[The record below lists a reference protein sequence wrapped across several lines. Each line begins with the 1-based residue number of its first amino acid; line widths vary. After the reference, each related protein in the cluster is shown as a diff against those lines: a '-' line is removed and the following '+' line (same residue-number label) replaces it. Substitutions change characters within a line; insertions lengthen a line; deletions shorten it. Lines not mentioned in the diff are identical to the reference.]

1 MTKNNKSKHWLG
13 SWGPLAAFYKN
24 GRGVM
29 ALEVPELPSGNP
41 QLQKALAKVVRA
53 EQRPIDK
60 VDERI
65 AKIDNKLG
73 LLKDLKSK
81 FSDIKNAVKP
91 LTNFKEFRELKAFSS
106 HPDVLDATSID
117 KDKAI
122 PGSYEIEVVQ
132 LANSSSLMTTGVA
145 DRDKTELGVGW
156 VSFSTPD
163 GESHDIYIGSD
174 ENTLDGI
181 AAKINRA
188 GLGIRAQVVNDG
200 TDSDEPWR
208 LILSS
213 EKTGWK
219 NEVDW
224 AEFNFLDGDL
234 DLDRYKQR
242 DAQSAVIKINGQPIY
257 VDSNSVKEIIP
268 GVTFDLK
275 KAAVGQTVKVEVR
288 PDLEKIE
295 GRAKDLV
302 DKLNGALTFF
312 QNQARLDAAS
322 RNDPTKALAGDTGI
336 QAIHG
341 QLRSVIQQTLKNT
354 DEATIQRLGDIGIV
368 FNRNGTLDYDNK
380 KFQSAL
386 EKNFEEVSDLVSG
399 DSPLTGFANA
409 VNRLADSVIR
419 TGDGSVSVRERNFA
433 EAKQRLEKE
442 KETKTMR
449 AERKIERARTQFA
462 RAEQAMSQLANMGSA
477 IQNQIASAGGAGR

>member
-1 MTKNNKSKHWLG
+1 M
-13 SWGPLAAFYKN
+13 AF
-24 GRGVM
+24 
-29 ALEVPELPSGNP
+29 EVPELPSGNP

-53 EQRPIDK
+53 EQKPIDK

-65 AKIDNKLG
+65 GKIDNKLN
-73 LLKDLKSK
+73 LVRDLKTK

-91 LTNFKEFRELKAFSS
+91 LANFNEFRELKAFSS
-106 HPDVLDATSID
+106 HPDILDATSID
-117 KDKAI
+117 KATAI
-122 PGSYEIEVVQ
+122 PGSYELEVVQ
-132 LANSSSLMTTGVA
+132 LANASSLMTTGVA

-156 VSFSTPD
+156 ISFSTPD
-163 GESHDIYIGSD
+163 GSDQDVYIGSD

-181 AAKINRA
+181 AAKINRS
-188 GLGIRAQVVNDG
+188 GLGVRAQVVNDG

-257 VDSNSVKEIIP
+257 VDQNSVKDIVP

-275 KAAVGQTVKVEVR
+275 KAVVGTTVKVEVR

-302 DKLNGALTFF
+302 DKLNGALDFF
-312 QNQARLDAAS
+312 QNQSRLDAAS
-322 RNDPTKALAGDTGI
+322 RMDPKKALSGDSGI
-336 QAIHG
+336 SAIHS
-341 QLRSVIQQTLKNT
+341 QLRGLIQRTLEVT
-354 DEATIQRLGDIGIV
+354 DESTIARLTDIGIV
-368 FNRNGTLDYDNK
+368 FNRNGTLDYDKK
-380 KFQSAL
+380 KFESAM
-386 EKNFEEVSDLVSG
+386 EKDFEGVSALVSG
-399 DSPLTGFANA
+399 NGTLNGFANGL
-409 VNRLADSVIR
+409 NKLADSVIR
-419 TGDGSVSVRERNFA
+419 TGDGTLTVRERNFTDGKA
-433 EAKQRLEKE
+433 RLEKE
-442 KETKTMR
+442 KEIKTGR
-449 AERKIERARTQFA
+449 AERRIERARVQFA
-462 RAEQAMSQLANMGSA
+462 RAEQAMSQLSSMGSQIA
-477 IQNQIASAGGAGR
+477 NQISSAGGAGG